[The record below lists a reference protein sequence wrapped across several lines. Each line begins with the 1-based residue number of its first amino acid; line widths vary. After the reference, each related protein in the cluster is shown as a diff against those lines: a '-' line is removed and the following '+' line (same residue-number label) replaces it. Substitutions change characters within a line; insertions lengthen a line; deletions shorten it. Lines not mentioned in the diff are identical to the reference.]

1 MEPLGAAVIGLGV
14 GRRHAEAYAA
24 LPETRL
30 VAVCDM
36 NPDRAQA
43 VAAELGVRALTDPAA
58 VFADPAIQVVSVATP
73 HPSHAPLAIAA
84 ARAGKHVIVEKPMTM
99 DLAEADRAIE
109 ATRKANVRFGVI
121 FMRRFWPGAQR
132 ARAAIDAGKLGNQL
146 IMGDCI
152 LKWTRRKEYYKDA
165 WRGTWEG

>member
-14 GRRHAEAYAA
+14 GRRHAEAYAV

-36 NPDRAQA
+36 NPDRVQA
-43 VAAELGVRALTDPAA
+43 VAAELGVRALTDPAE

-84 ARAGKHVIVEKPMTM
+84 ARAGKHVIVEKPMTV
-99 DLAEADRAIE
+99 DLAEADAMVEEARRAGV
-109 ATRKANVRFGVI
+109 TLGVI
-121 FMRRFWPGAQR
+121 FQRRWWP
-132 ARAAIDAGKLGNQL
+132 AA
-146 IMGDCI
+146 
-152 LKWTRRKEYYKDA
+152 
-165 WRGTWEG
+165 